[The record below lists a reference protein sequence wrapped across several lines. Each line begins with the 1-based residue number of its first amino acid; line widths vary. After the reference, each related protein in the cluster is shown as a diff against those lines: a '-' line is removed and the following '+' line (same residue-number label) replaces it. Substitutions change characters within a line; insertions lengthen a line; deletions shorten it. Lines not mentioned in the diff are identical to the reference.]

1 MNGCAAPHPAIPPP
15 TTHHPLST
23 FLQAPQAL
31 ARGPLKALI
40 LLSITHM
47 PPSNARR
54 HRVAIVLGTRPE
66 AIKLAPVIHA
76 LGRRPDMFE
85 PVVITT
91 SQQRE
96 MLAQAMHAFKLTAD
110 IDLGLTHANQT
121 LAGFT
126 SRALIALT
134 DAFRRTRPDL
144 LLVQGDTST
153 VIAAALAA
161 FYNGVPI
168 GHVEAGLR
176 SGDIRRP
183 FPEEVNR
190 RMASCV
196 TDIHFAPTARAR
208 ENLLA
213 ERVAD
218 EHIYVTGNTIVDA
231 LRCIRHDGIFDDETL
246 NAFPWDQ
253 KQVILA
259 TIHRRENLGQN
270 LRNVCAAF
278 RRLVELHPD
287 VEIVIPVHLNPYV
300 REIVFPELSGVKGIT
315 LLEPLEYPD
324 MIEVMRRAVL
334 VLTDSGGIQEEAPA
348 MHQPVLI
355 LRSVTERPEVVESGF
370 GKLVGTDRD
379 LIVEEASHL
388 LTDPVAH
395 RAMTSGGN
403 PFGDGHAA
411 ERIVEIVAER
421 FRIGRLFAAPVLDAP
436 VPQH

>member
-1 MNGCAAPHPAIPPP
+1 M
-15 TTHHPLST
+15 
-23 FLQAPQAL
+23 
-31 ARGPLKALI
+31 
-40 LLSITHM
+40 
-47 PPSNARR
+47 
-54 HRVAIVLGTRPE
+54 
-66 AIKLAPVIHA
+66 APVIQA
-76 LGRRPDMFE
+76 LERRSDFFE
-85 PVVITT
+85 PIIVAT

-96 MLAQAMHAFKLTAD
+96 MLAQAMHAFHITPH

-121 LAGFT
+121 LADFT
-126 SRALIALT
+126 ARALIALT
-134 DAFRRTRPDL
+134 ECFRKEQPDL
-144 LLVQGDTST
+144 LLVEGDTST

-176 SGDIRRP
+176 SGDLRRP

-196 TDIHFAPTARAR
+196 TDLHFAPTQRAR

-213 ERVAD
+213 ERVSS

-231 LRCIRHDGIFDDETL
+231 LASIRHDGVFDDPLL
-246 NAFPWDQ
+246 NRVAWDK

-259 TIHRRENLGQN
+259 TVHRRENLGQN

-278 RRLVELHPD
+278 RRLVEVHPD
-287 VEIVIPVHLNPYV
+287 LEIVIPVHLNPHV
-300 REIVFPELSGVKGIT
+300 RNIVFEELKETPGIT

-324 MIEVMRRAVL
+324 LIEVMRRSVL

-348 MHQPVLI
+348 MKKPVLI
-355 LRSVTERPEVVESGF
+355 LRTVTERPEVVESGF
-370 GKLVGTDRD
+370 GRLVGTDRRM
-379 LIVEEASHL
+379 IVDETSHI
-388 LTDPVAH
+388 LTDPVAY
-395 RAMTSGGN
+395 RAMISGEN

-411 ERIVEIVAER
+411 ERIVEIIVQR
-421 FRIGRLFAAPVLDAP
+421 FKIGRLFAAPVMDAP